1 VNSVIGDAVDQTVL
15 NSPQSGLAL
24 VVFGGDYFHADN
36 KNNQTARSHN
46 ALDVDGRYDK
56 VIGVGTRLAVRIVDR
71 HLRHHEH
78 VIVRA
83 LKGNHDEHSSVA
95 LAWFLKAWYRNEP
108 RVTVDVDA
116 SLFFWHR
123 FHDVMLGSTHGHE
136 CKIKDLPQVMAVRC
150 AADWGA
156 TEVPLLPR
164 LPSSPQR
171 QVSCLKAA
179 AASAKFIRR

>member
-71 HLRHHEH
+71 HLRTT
-78 VIVRA
+78 
-83 LKGNHDEHSSVA
+83 NTSSCA
-95 LAWFLKAWYRNEP
+95 RSKATMMNIRP
-108 RVTVDVDA
+108 
-116 SLFFWHR
+116 SLSR
-123 FHDVMLGSTHGHE
+123 GS
-136 CKIKDLPQVMAVRC
+136 
-150 AADWGA
+150 
-156 TEVPLLPR
+156 
-164 LPSSPQR
+164 
-171 QVSCLKAA
+171 
-179 AASAKFIRR
+179 